1 MTLLLL
7 LGYSSLSPGS
17 PPDSQL
23 LCRSLPTSPAS
34 SSLLHLYSVL
44 RLLSPHKDLNTLRRG
59 LSILNLS
66 PELEAHIC
74 LLDKLKRHP
83 RCNVPQTKLQIC
95 LPKSVFPTIFLTSA
109 DTTLC
114 FRFAPMGVPEH
125 LCPPL
130 SLTPTSDPLANPVA
144 PSFRYFHKP
153 CTSCRLLCSHCGPG
167 QQDSRSGPL
176 TGRPLPSALHA
187 AARGIL

>member
-44 RLLSPHKDLNTLRRG
+44 RLSSPHKDLNTLRRG

-125 LCPPL
+125 LWP
-130 SLTPTSDPLANPVA
+130 
-144 PSFRYFHKP
+144 PSFSHTYIRPASKP
-153 CTSCRLLCSHCGPG
+153 R
-167 QQDSRSGPL
+167 
-176 TGRPLPSALHA
+176 RPFLQIFP
-187 AARGIL
+187 